1 MAMHPS
7 LELRQSRTLAMTS
20 DLRRAIGF
28 LRCTNREIAAEA
40 GLLARTNPHL
50 GLGRVPLP
58 VGIWPTQE
66 RPDAGRAPPGTA
78 PGVPSRPGPV
88 VHEAETPAPSPG
100 LLDHV
105 LSHLNLLV
113 RDPAERPV
121 ALALAAALDPSGWLT
136 TPLSEIA
143 QDCGTSEA
151 EVEAV
156 LARLQQIEPAGLFAR
171 SLPECLRLQAQD
183 RDLLDPAFECLLGN
197 LPLLASGN
205 LSAVAARCG
214 CDVARVQAM
223 LRTLRTMD
231 PKPGARFDTG
241 PSPVREPDL
250 LVWENRG
257 EWMVA
262 LNRSTL
268 PALHVIEKPG
278 DTASEDALRAAR
290 GIERAV
296 SRRNDTTLRIARAVV
311 GGQPGFVT
319 GGAAQLRPLSLA
331 DVAAGTG
338 FHVSTI
344 SRVTAGL
351 LVSLPRGTVRFR
363 DFFSAGLG
371 EAGAEVALGA
381 VLHEMHRLIRAE
393 PPGRPLSDQDIADHF
408 GAQGLALARRTIAK
422 YRATLRIPG
431 SAERRAAD
439 RLRAGS

>member
-1 MAMHPS
+1 
-7 LELRQSRTLAMTS
+7 MTS

-40 GLLARTNPHL
+40 ALLARTNPHL
-50 GLGRVPLP
+50 GLGRAPLP
-58 VGIWPTQE
+58 VGIWPAQE
-66 RPDAGRAPPGTA
+66 RAGEGAPASGTG
-78 PGVPSRPGPV
+78 PVPLSRP
-88 VHEAETPAPSPG
+88 EAAAPQAEAPAPAPG
-100 LLDHV
+100 LLGHV
-105 LSHLNLLV
+105 LSQANLLV
-113 RDPAERPV
+113 RDPAQRPV

-171 SLPECLRLQAQD
+171 SLPECLRLQALD
-183 RDLLDPAFECLLGN
+183 RDLLCPEFECLLGN
-197 LPLLASGN
+197 LTLLASGN

-250 LVWENRG
+250 VVWQNRG

-290 GIERAV
+290 GIERAI

-311 GGQPGFVT
+311 AGQPGFLT
-319 GGAAQLRPLSLA
+319 GGAAHLRPLSLA
-331 DVAAGTG
+331 DVAAVTG

-351 LVSLPRGTVRFR
+351 LVALPRGTVRFR

-393 PPGRPLSDQDIADHF
+393 PPGRPLSDQDLADHF
-408 GAQGLALARRTIAK
+408 SAQGLPLARRTIAK

-431 SAERRAAD
+431 SAGRRAAG
-439 RLRAGS
+439 RLKAGS